1 MKNAERY
8 ADAFNDFLISADRVD
23 PDSLHVPFVR
33 EGMSDKP
40 VSFES
45 IPKFQDSVRLGDA
58 FKGAILDVTL
68 LVLFFVL
75 LFAAAHVSF
84 QRKEI

>member
-1 MKNAERY
+1 
-8 ADAFNDFLISADRVD
+8 
-23 PDSLHVPFVR
+23 
-33 EGMSDKP
+33 MSDKP

-58 FKGAILDVTL
+58 FKDAMLDVTL

-84 QRKEI
+84 QHKEI

>member
-1 MKNAERY
+1 
-8 ADAFNDFLISADRVD
+8 
-23 PDSLHVPFVR
+23 
-33 EGMSDKP
+33 MSDKP

-45 IPKFQDSVRLGDA
+45 IPKFQDNLRLGDA
-58 FKGAILDVTL
+58 FKGAILDVML